1 MISTALIGAIS
12 LNLSFI
18 LYLLVYLPQILH
30 NRASQNLANL
40 SIGMH
45 VILLSSYCLDLI
57 YGFSNHLQWQYITVS
72 VVSLTLLII
81 QHGQLSLYFLSQKK
95 WQPLNFNLFFIV
107 FACAAVTYFFT
118 IKQATLTVQ
127 TTQTIGYLSRA
138 GFLIFTLPQI
148 IKNKTLSSA
157 NAICNQYIHL
167 SMILCLLDMT
177 SAWCLDWGWPNK
189 LGSPLTM
196 SLLLMIRH
204 QQKKYR
210 SMHPIRTLDAH
221 PRLQVKQI

>member
-1 MISTALIGAIS
+1 MTSTALIGAIS

-30 NRASQNLANL
+30 NKASKNLANL

-45 VILLSSYCLDLI
+45 LILFSSYCLDLM

-72 VVSLTLLII
+72 VVSLTLLIV
-81 QHGQLSLYFLSQKK
+81 QHGQLSLYFLSQRK
-95 WQPLNFNLFFIV
+95 WQPLSFNLFFIV
-107 FACAAVTYFFT
+107 FAGAAVTYFFT
-118 IKQATLTVQ
+118 IKQATLPEQ
-127 TTQTIGYLSRA
+127 TTQAIGYLSRA

-148 IKNKTLSSA
+148 IKNKTLNSA
-157 NAICNQYIHL
+157 NAISNQYIYL
-167 SMILCLLDMT
+167 SMVLCFLDMT

-196 SLLLMIRH
+196 SLLLMLRH

-210 SMHPIRTLDAH
+210 SMYSSRTLDVH
-221 PRLQVKQI
+221 PPLQVKQI